1 MVTLQPC
8 PLLLPGDKEKWMAWL
23 PAFAVIFFLEAVS
36 EGIRPHLCGLERKD
50 PGAEGNPGC
59 VCLLGV
65 GEE

>member
-1 MVTLQPC
+1 
-8 PLLLPGDKEKWMAWL
+8 MAWL

-36 EGIRPHLCGLERKD
+36 DGIRLHLCGLERKD
-50 PGAEGNPGC
+50 PKAEGNLGC